1 MRIQHPGIQLQLPF
15 IVSVRVP
22 TALRGELRSQKDSG
36 ALQVCIRGGMIR
48 ICFLKIDV
56 HTGYIMVPVL
66 LYIYILQYILFCVC
80 GKFGPNFVCGEL
92 SFPRF

>member
-1 MRIQHPGIQLQLPF
+1 M
-15 IVSVRVP
+15 
-22 TALRGELRSQKDSG
+22 
-36 ALQVCIRGGMIR
+36 
-48 ICFLKIDV
+48 FLKIDV

-66 LYIYILQYILFCVC
+66 IYICIYIYFTVHSTYSFVGVC

>member
-1 MRIQHPGIQLQLPF
+1 M
-15 IVSVRVP
+15 
-22 TALRGELRSQKDSG
+22 
-36 ALQVCIRGGMIR
+36 
-48 ICFLKIDV
+48 FLKIDV

-92 SFPRF
+92 SFPGL